1 MVKSERDGEIRGH
14 YIVME
19 HRKLF
24 GLKVLVLTESHRQW
38 EPTRGSLLSFGD
50 ALFGHLK

>member
-1 MVKSERDGEIRGH
+1 MFTVVKSERDGEIRGH

-24 GLKVLVLTESHRQW
+24 GFVGQ
-38 EPTRGSLLSFGD
+38 F
-50 ALFGHLK
+50 